1 MVDVPGPGQYD
12 PNDLKLSK
20 REGAPK
26 LTIGMR
32 LSNDII
38 TAPPPPKDSDLKNIS
53 VESMRRSLMPGPGS
67 YRTCDLDHIVK
78 FERAPLARLVPRE
91 RLTRARTVIDL
102 ESLDIVTSD
111 DRVQLGARSDSRPSG
126 QSALDQLLSPSA
138 APAREGLQPLEELL
152 QSPPSRAFGSR
163 LNGFRYGGDYDIFK
177 DPNKHSVAHSI
188 GERRPLLGTK
198 QVLPIGPGYYNDG
211 KAFSFGERCPISSS
225 AVDARKGRSR

>member
-1 MVDVPGPGQYD
+1 MHH
-12 PNDLKLSK
+12 
-20 REGAPK
+20 
-26 LTIGMR
+26 LT
-32 LSNDII
+32 S
-38 TAPPPPKDSDLKNIS
+38 
-53 VESMRRSLMPGPGS
+53 GS

-163 LNGFRYGGDYDIFK
+163 LNGFRF
-177 DPNKHSVAHSI
+177 
-188 GERRPLLGTK
+188 
-198 QVLPIGPGYYNDG
+198 
-211 KAFSFGERCPISSS
+211 
-225 AVDARKGRSR
+225 